1 MPEVVALLGCELCL
15 DAVQLQSVIF
25 VHSILVPINS
35 AAELV
40 GSMPWRRFG
49 GQRQIDQSAGIF
61 SLHDMR
67 DHEALSCIAQIILQI
82 CWKF

>member
-15 DAVQLQSVIF
+15 DAVQLQSVIS

-40 GSMPWRRFG
+40 GSMPWRRFR
-49 GQRQIDQSAGIF
+49 GQRQIDRSAGIF
-61 SLHDMR
+61 SFYPSLKTNVLNSR
-67 DHEALSCIAQIILQI
+67 AVRKILM
-82 CWKF
+82 KH